1 MEIKKSPK
9 ADLENKRGL
18 FLEIGLVVALG
29 LSILMFSWNQQDRV
43 VEKLD
48 LGTVEVEEEIVEITR
63 QDQKPPEPQKQT
75 IAVASD
81 IIQIVKNDT
90 KVSTDFDFNVESS
103 EDQIVV
109 APVKVE
115 AEEVMQEDTP
125 FLTAEVMPTFQGKD
139 LNAFRSWVQERL
151 KYPVIAAENGVQGRV
166 VVAFVVEK
174 DGSVGRAQV
183 LVAPDKSL
191 GEEALRVIMSSPK
204 WTPGKQRGNAV
215 PVKYNL
221 PVEFKLQ

>member
-18 FLEIGLVVALG
+18 FLEIGLIVSLG
-29 LSILMFSWNQQDRV
+29 LSILMFSWSQSEKV
-43 VEKLD
+43 VQKFD
-48 LGTVEVEEEIVEITR
+48 MGTVEVEEEIVEITR

-75 IAVASD
+75 IAVATD

-90 KVSTDFDFNVESS
+90 KVSTDFDFSVESS
-103 EDQIVV
+103 EDQIIV

-115 AEEVMQEDTP
+115 AEVITQEDTP

-139 LNAFRSWVQERL
+139 LNAFRTWVQERL

-166 VVAFVVEK
+166 VIAFVIEK
-174 DGSVGRAQV
+174 DGSVGRPQV
-183 LVAPDKSL
+183 LVTPDKSL
-191 GEEALRVIMSSPK
+191 GEEALRVVMSSPK
-204 WTPGKQRGNAV
+204 WTPAKQRGNAV
-215 PVKYNL
+215 ALKYNL